1 MTRNFVDEFLNFIH
15 TDKFKVALSEESYC
29 ISVEML
35 DFMLNCNGIANRL
48 SRFLVS
54 INLDKI
60 ESKKKDIISNPE
72 YFVFEVVFFMVGN
85 AKNTKEAVFYLF
97 AHMINDEIEKLRS
110 SGRINKKFLT
120 DLERLNKFQRE
131 IIEKYYFKDTIENF
145 FKKIGA
151 KRKYLQKERLSDLC
165 EYFGEFLE
173 NAYVYC
179 GKKDYALRIL
189 KDFFNI
195 KIESDRIPVFRE
207 VTKGILTF
215 IDILDLIPLL
225 KAYSGICAPKRS
237 GSEDAIEA
245 LTIINDFYGLGLKYQ
260 IGRNEFQSAVKECY
274 NAYLENQQKLLL
286 TKNA

>member
-1 MTRNFVDEFLNFIH
+1 MTRNFVDEFLKFIH
-15 TDKFKVALSEESYC
+15 TDKFKEVLLEGSYC
-29 ISVEML
+29 INVEIL
-35 DFMLNCNGIANRL
+35 DFILNYGGVANRL

-60 ESKKKDIISNPE
+60 ESKKENIINSDDAD
-72 YFVFEVVFFMVGN
+72 FDFGLTFFMVSN
-85 AKNTKEAVFYLF
+85 AQNTKEAVFYLF
-97 AHMINDEIEKLRS
+97 AHMINDEVEKLRS
-110 SGRINKKFLT
+110 PERIDKKIFN
-120 DLERLNKFQRE
+120 DFERLNKLQRE

-145 FKKIGA
+145 FKKVGA

-165 EYFGEFLE
+165 GYFGEFLE

-179 GKKDYALRIL
+179 DKKDYALRIL
-189 KDFFNI
+189 KEFFNI
-195 KIESDRIPVFRE
+195 KIEGDRIPASRE

-225 KAYSGICAPKRS
+225 KAYSEICAPKR
-237 GSEDAIEA
+237 GCSEDTIEA

-274 NAYLENQQKLLL
+274 NAYLENLQKHS
-286 TKNA
+286 